1 MPKFGALLRLAVGV
15 LFLAASWD
23 KLLHPQAFARIIEGY
38 QLLPDSLIP
47 AAAVLLPWLEVLVG
61 ALLVCNAWTP
71 GAALLAN
78 LLLLGFWASLAAN
91 WARGLDINCGCFSTA
106 VEGGGHMAWYFLRD
120 SAFLILGSTLLWSV
134 FRKGQ

>member
-1 MPKFGALLRLAVGV
+1 MPKPGALLRLAVGL

-38 QLLPDSLIP
+38 QILPDALVP

-61 ALLVCNAWTP
+61 ALLVCNIWTP
-71 GAALLAN
+71 GAAFLAN
-78 LLLLGFWASLAAN
+78 ALLLGFWASLTIN

-106 VEGGGHMAWYFLRD
+106 AEGGGHMAWYFLRD
-120 SAFLILGSTLLWSV
+120 SAFLVLGSALLWSV
-134 FRKGQ
+134 FRKEQ